1 MPTPYLLVAEILI
14 RRPARS
20 RRWYKGGNADEE
32 NTMSD
37 RQLATAIAMGKVVLG
52 WFRLLDDPG
61 AMLIRPA
68 QAIDPYPH
76 YERVRA
82 RGKVV
87 PSRLGMLLVSDH
99 ELCSAVLRDPAF
111 GVAPNKEVGQPD
123 LGLDGLVH
131 PLEDSFIFRN
141 PPDHTR
147 LRRVVSP
154 LFTPRAMQ
162 ERQAR
167 VEAVVD
173 DFLDQLAGRDEFD
186 LVGEFA
192 ARVPIKIICDLL
204 GVPDAEHRRMIDWGT
219 TLAAS
224 IDGMGSMAQV
234 RQLRATLR
242 ELNDFLSERIA
253 LRRAEPNDDVIGHM
267 LAEGDLTEVEL
278 LATSGLLLAAGF
290 ETTVNLI
297 GNGVLALLA
306 NPVARQRLVDD
317 PGAADNIV
325 EEILRLDPPIQ
336 YTARLPL
343 SDSARIAGRVVPQ
356 GRVVILLTAAANRDP
371 SVFPDPHRFDP
382 DRPNARDHLT
392 FSSGVHYCLGAG
404 LARMEG
410 AIALRAL
417 FRRFPDL
424 RLAGTVQRR
433 ASRAVRGPL
442 RLPVRVTSR
451 QPAAIA

>member
-1 MPTPYLLVAEILI
+1 MVQ
-14 RRPARS
+14 RRPR
-20 RRWYKGGNADEE
+20 GEE

-37 RQLATAIAMGKVVLG
+37 RQLAAGIAIGKVVLG

-61 AMLIRPA
+61 AVLIRPS

-76 YERVRA
+76 YERIRA

-87 PSRLGMLLVSDH
+87 PSKLGMLLVSDH

-111 GVAPNKEVGQPD
+111 GVAPNKEIGQPD
-123 LGLDGLVH
+123 PGLNGLVN

-141 PPDHTR
+141 PPEHGR

-162 ERQAR
+162 ERQGR
-167 VEAVVD
+167 VEAIVD
-173 DFLDQLAGRDEFD
+173 EFLDQLAGREEFD
-186 LVGEFA
+186 LVDEFA
-192 ARVPIKIICDLL
+192 SRVPIKIICDLL
-204 GVPDAEHRRMIDWGT
+204 GVPDTAHRRMTAWGT

-234 RQLRATLR
+234 RELRSTLR
-242 ELNDFLSERIA
+242 ELNDFLAERIK

-267 LAEGDLTEVEL
+267 LAEGGLTDFEL
-278 LATSGLLLAAGF
+278 LASSGLLLAAGF

-306 NPVARQRLVDD
+306 NPSARQRLVDD
-317 PGAADNIV
+317 PSAADNIV

-343 SDSARIAGRVVPQ
+343 AGAKLAGRDVPA
-356 GRVVILLTAAANRDP
+356 GKVIVLLTAAANRDP
-371 SVFPDPHRFDP
+371 AVFPDPHRFDP
-382 DRPNARDHLT
+382 DRPNAREHLT

-424 RLAGTVQRR
+424 RLSGAVQRR

-442 RLPVRVTSR
+442 HLPVRVTSR